1 MRRLQQGMAIRDGE
15 PIIEARNLTKVF
27 RTYRTGEGMLG
38 ALRGLFKRTPT
49 DTVAVDSMNFEIS
62 EGEVVGYIGAN
73 GAGKSTTIKM
83 LTGIL
88 LPTSGEVRVNGFS
101 PHRER
106 RRYVRGIGVV
116 FGQRTQLWW
125 DLAPIE
131 SFRLLSRIYEI
142 PRGEFQGRLD
152 EMIELLEMKDFLQT
166 PVRKL
171 SLGQRMR
178 CDLAAAL
185 LHRPRILFLDEPTI
199 GLDVLGK
206 TRVRDFL
213 KSINLRERITVLLT
227 THDLEEIER
236 LCDRIIII
244 DKGQKVFDGRLADL
258 LQEYAPYK
266 RLIVDFDVDPDPAR
280 YGDLRQRGIEFRRL
294 EEYRGEFSFDRRVTS
309 SAETIQVVMA
319 RGTVRDVRIEEPGI
333 EDVVKAIY
341 GHGTGSANRAQFKL
355 ET

>member
-1 MRRLQQGMAIRDGE
+1 MTPE
-15 PIIEARNLTKVF
+15 PIIQVEDLTRIF
-27 RTYRTGEGMLG
+27 RTSRVNEGMWG
-38 ALRGLFKRTPT
+38 AVRGLFSRKVVETT
-49 DTVAVDSMNFEIS
+49 AVDRMSFEIG

-88 LPTSGEVRVNGFS
+88 VPTSGRVEVNGLS
-101 PHRER
+101 PHRQR
-106 RRYVRGIGVV
+106 RRYVRQIGVV

-131 SFRLLSRIYEI
+131 SFRLLGRIYEV
-142 PRGEFQGRLD
+142 PERELQRRLD
-152 EMIELLEMKDFLQT
+152 EMIELLDMRDFLNT

-178 CDLAAAL
+178 CDLTASL

-206 TRVRDFL
+206 TRIREFL
-213 KSINLRERITVLLT
+213 RVMNERERITVLLT

-244 DKGQKVFDGRLADL
+244 DCGTKVFDGHLEEL
-258 LQEYAPYK
+258 LDRHAPRK
-266 RLIVDFDVDPDPAR
+266 KLIVDFDGEVKMSAFAE
-280 YGDLRQRGIEFRRL
+280 LASRGIEYHCL
-294 EEYRGEFSFDRRVTS
+294 EEYRGEFSFDRRNAS
-309 SAETIQVVMA
+309 SAEVIQLVMA
-319 RGTVRDVRIEEPGI
+319 RAAVRDLHIEEPGI

-341 GHGTGSANRAQFKL
+341 ARTGTPDATSGTIS
-355 ET
+355 TSG